1 MQRRL
6 RRAAMDAGVTLV
18 APETVFLSADTRLG
32 RDVVVEPNVTF
43 CGGVTVGEGA
53 RICSFS
59 HLEGAAVGAGARVG
73 PFARLRPG
81 AVLEEEVH
89 VGNFVEVKAAR
100 LGAGAK
106 ANHLS
111 YIGDSDIG
119 ARTNIGAGTITCNY
133 DGVNKSRT
141 IIGEGAFI
149 GSNTALVAPV
159 TVGDGAI
166 VAAGSVIVQRCP
178 SGRAVDRPRAAGGQA
193 RTRGRDPGATT
204 EEELMCGIIG
214 IIASDMVASGLLE
227 GLRRLEYRGYDSAG
241 IATLV
246 DGRIECRRAEG
257 KLANLARR
265 LDHQPVQGAIGI
277 GHTRWAT
284 HGLPTETNAHPI
296 ATGRVAVVHNGI
308 IENFQALRQELEG
321 LGHAFRTDTD
331 TEAVAILA
339 THFLEQGLS
348 PREAVAKTLA
358 RLDGAFALAFLFA
371 GEHDLLIGA
380 RRGSPLAIG
389 YGDGE
394 MFLGSDALA
403 LAPLTRRITYLEEG
417 DWAVVTS
424 RAVTIFDAAN
434 NEVQRPIRESAA
446 SGALIG
452 KGNYRHFMLKEIFE
466 QPAVIGDTLNAL
478 INPATRTVHLPELPF
493 ELGEL
498 ERVTMIAC
506 GTAYHAC
513 IVAKYWLERI
523 ARISV
528 EIDIASEFRYRAP
541 AMPRGGAAIFVSQS
555 GETADTLAALRY
567 AKAQGQKIIAVVNQP
582 ESSIARE
589 ADVVLPTLAG
599 PEIGVASTKAFTTQL
614 AVLAS
619 FTVALA
625 RARGAI
631 SHSREAELVGVMT
644 EIPSRASDVLNH
656 DERIREIAVEI
667 AEARDVLYLGRGS
680 AYPLA
685 LEGALKLKEISYIHA
700 EGYAAGEM
708 KHGPIALIDEN
719 VPVIVLAPHDDLFE
733 KTLGNVEEVMARGG
747 RVVMISDAA
756 GVARLADRL
765 AFGIAVPNC
774 DPFVAP
780 LLYAIPIQ
788 LLAYHVA
795 VLKGTDVDQPR
806 NLAKSVTVE

>member
-1 MQRRL
+1 
-6 RRAAMDAGVTLV
+6 MDNPVREMAIGL
-18 APETVFLSADTRLG
+18 DK
-32 RDVVVEPNVTF
+32 
-43 CGGVTVGEGA
+43 EG
-53 RICSFS
+53 IS
-59 HLEGAAVGAGARVG
+59 
-73 PFARLRPG
+73 
-81 AVLEEEVH
+81 
-89 VGNFVEVKAAR
+89 
-100 LGAGAK
+100 
-106 ANHLS
+106 
-111 YIGDSDIG
+111 
-119 ARTNIGAGTITCNY
+119 
-133 DGVNKSRT
+133 
-141 IIGEGAFI
+141 
-149 GSNTALVAPV
+149 
-159 TVGDGAI
+159 
-166 VAAGSVIVQRCP
+166 
-178 SGRAVDRPRAAGGQA
+178 
-193 RTRGRDPGATT
+193 
-204 EEELMCGIIG
+204 MCGIIG
-214 IIASDMVASGLLE
+214 IIAKERVAPGLLE

-257 KLANLARR
+257 KLVNLARR
-265 LDHQPVQGAIGI
+265 LDHDPVQGAIGI

-284 HGLPTETNAHPI
+284 HGLPIETNAHPI
-296 ATGRVAVVHNGI
+296 ATDRVAVVHNGI
-308 IENFQALRQELEG
+308 IENFQALRRELEG
-321 LGHAFRTDTD
+321 KGQIFRTDTD
-331 TEAVAILA
+331 TETAAILV
-339 THFLEQGLS
+339 THFLERGS
-348 PREAVAKTLA
+348 PPEEAVSKTLA
-358 RLDGAFALAFLFA
+358 RLEGGFALAFLFA
-371 GEHDLLIGA
+371 GKDDLLIGA

-394 MFLGSDALA
+394 MFLGSDALV

-417 DWAVVTS
+417 DWVVVTS
-424 RAVTIFDAAN
+424 RTATIFDATN
-434 NEVQRPIRESAA
+434 REVDRPIREAA
-446 SGALIG
+446 AAGAVIG
-452 KGNYRHFMLKEIFE
+452 KGNYRHFMQKEIFE
-466 QPAVIGDTLNAL
+466 QPEVIGDTLHAL

-493 ELGEL
+493 ALREL
-498 ERVTMIAC
+498 ERVTLIAC

-541 AMPRGGAAIFVSQS
+541 EMPKGGAAIFVSQS

-582 ESSIARE
+582 ESSVARE

-614 AVLAS
+614 AVLAC

-625 RARGAI
+625 RARGVI
-631 SHSREAELVGVMT
+631 SRAREAELVGVMT
-644 EIPSRASDVLNH
+644 EIPSRAGEVLNQ
-656 DERIREIAVEI
+656 DERIRNIAVEI

-680 AYPLA
+680 AFPLA

-708 KHGPIALIDEN
+708 KHGPIALIDKN
-719 VPVIVLAPHDDLFE
+719 VPVVVLAPNDDLFE

-747 RVVMISDAA
+747 RVVMISDTA

-765 AFGIAVPNC
+765 AFDIAMPDC

-780 LLYAIPIQ
+780 LLYAIPVQ
-788 LLAYHVA
+788 LLAYHTA